1 MESSGLG
8 PSDTLNLTPNKID
21 FKSDPVAIT
30 IQRQMTDHVFTTFI
44 SKEAATAL
52 NQYIKEKG
60 AMNPEEKIF
69 NFSATRLLTTW
80 RKASE
85 IAGYEKIRLF
95 ELRRFFHKILC
106 INGTQEFII
115 NFLMGFQQNLEKQ
128 HIEITKEPLREEYK
142 KVEPNLTIFT

>member
-1 MESSGLG
+1 MVSSGLG
-8 PSDTLNLTPNKID
+8 LSDVLDLTTNNID
-21 FKSDPVAIT
+21 FKSDPMSIT

-44 SKEAATAL
+44 SKEAATTL
-52 NQYIKEKG
+52 NQHIKDKG
-60 AMNPEEKIF
+60 IMNPEEKIF

-95 ELRRFFHKILC
+95 ELRRFFHKILLTS
-106 INGTQEFII
+106 GLQEFIV
-115 NFLMGFQQNLEKQ
+115 NFLMGFHQNLEKQ
-128 HIEITKEPLREEYK
+128 HIEITKEPLKEEYK